1 MEQSHGQGIAGWGP
15 SSFSG
20 EAWEQPFGTFD
31 QGAGTESSYPSPD
44 FLGGGA
50 AINPPFPGDGN
61 QGGLYRQFE
70 LYGQS
75 TPWTDHPQTNAAPFS
90 QEPSLEQGYFGG
102 EQRHS
107 ADGNQ
112 AIDSRF
118 ALDIPQGSDF
128 PAQLHGNANQ
138 QVDLHQGFSHGVAE
152 PSGSAPN
159 GYHRGQN
166 HPQWQPQQV
175 SAGYGSGHQ
184 FDNPLSVSQ
193 PSSLS
198 PPVSNGSPSPFFS
211 SHGTALPA
219 VPAYQTEVR
228 QQAPVNSRQVHPH
241 FAAAP
246 NAQLQQPVAVQSPA
260 QKAASQQLPQQMYQQ
275 TIPRQQ
281 PTQQPAQPPVQQST
295 QEPLPQSVQQ
305 PLSQPAQRPIQNS
318 NQYSVQQPAQRP
330 AFHPTI
336 QAGGGQ
342 HVFPQ
347 QPSNQPLAAQ
357 QFQPSE
363 NSQTAGLKRG
373 ATTEPQLT
381 AAVAKKAK
389 VAVPAAVG
397 FSSQQAQVQSPP
409 VSEPICTINHQDDS
423 LLSEAKGR
431 SGARW
436 LGVPNLVVGPAPVKL
451 QKGTP
456 TKRYVT
462 LSTKG
467 GKDPLFSK
475 HWRAWTPA
483 ESLGNH
489 ADAYQKAEN
498 DLDRQRADIR
508 LDIEMN
514 RGNSEIPVDWF
525 KKGLK
530 DRLGAEVSWNSDVAS
545 IVQRTLTPVAP
556 QPKRLDPPAEPLY
569 SGIKAVEYLRLHPAH
584 LRNQKVTGDVCS
596 DFAAFLQAKAT
607 SLKAA
612 LSTAAE
618 KPKDGEAE
626 AKALAAK
633 EQLERAI
640 EEGLRVEP
648 ENLFAKLSG
657 NNKMIAVLN
666 NILVKLINAGEA
678 NTSLAK
684 AILRLN
690 TRFTEVTLEQLEM
703 LQMDRLRKKLVKEGD
718 EEAKMLINQLYDNA
732 KRNDKEESASAS
744 DSPSGESGARGKKAV
759 SAQGRAPS
767 KQTTTG
773 SDPKKTTNSSSA
785 KSTPSAADSRKPSAA
800 SAPSKTMASTNE
812 MDKAASK
819 ATSSSKAPSSAT
831 GTKRSREDDPATADV
846 RSSKKPATDN
856 SSAGGVK
863 APSSAAKPPAASTGK
878 STTTKPTA
886 AATPGSA
893 AAQPKPR
900 SGLLLPG
907 KARPAAKPAP
917 KPEPNKAEAQKSAT
931 KPEST
936 PKPQPAKAQAAP
948 AAASAAK
955 AIKTKTAEETK
966 EAPASKSIFSSLMK
980 EINEEE
986 KTIKTPLTR
995 KTNTPDPN
1003 ETPEECERRLR
1014 KERRRNL
1021 RVAFKSGDAL
1031 VEIRE
1036 FTRHPD
1042 EIAESNMARS
1052 VRIGGRDKNSEES
1065 EMMKRLHSGHG
1076 IKALEIN
1083 DREWEEPTAVN
1094 FDANIPQER
1103 REKTY
1108 VTRGGLMVFETEEQ
1122 RLTME
1127 RESKEL
1133 MVIYHNRA
1141 DIPPSPR
1148 SPPYEPSLS
1157 GSSSVHD
1164 MHLPPSAP
1172 EYDEMMQRAVECK
1185 QWGPYHASRAAQNR
1199 LEAKA
1204 RPDYADFTNTL
1215 NSIHSIAGSYNGQA
1229 PRQFVGGLQ
1238 QPTAQPAVH
1247 DPRTWYESTAAASRD
1262 QKTHELI
1269 SSDRARHWQ
1278 DPDPHNRTLPR
1289 KMTERELDNHPK
1301 LREVLEYLQKVVD
1314 SLKASGA
1321 GMPAHQEAPQPVAT
1335 SSQGAQAAAPDY
1347 SAAWAQYYAAQQQ
1360 QQQQAWYGQQQNSY
1374 AHAVANPYSHAQA
1387 ASGAQQPQPGDPNNQ
1402 FASIL
1407 AALGIQQPAAQAQ
1420 AQPTADQNS
1429 QIQAV
1434 LMALAAG
1441 NQGQAA
1447 AVPPADPQS
1456 TQYLLE
1462 VVKLATSGQNQPQDV
1477 QNAYQQYFGQ
1487 AAQGYGQGYGGHQSS
1502 QEREAYGQMYGG
1514 SSAEQNRDRQR
1525 DRDSNNNSNNNGNNS
1540 NNGYGGRGDR
1550 GDYHRGSKGGR
1561 GNGKNEN
1568 IPEHLRG
1575 INRSLIGT
1583 KACAFWAKGQCA
1595 KGDKRTFRH

>member
-1 MEQSHGQGIAGWGP
+1 MDQGDGQGIAGWAP
-15 SSFSG
+15 
-20 EAWEQPFGTFD
+20 WEQQAFGTFD
-31 QGAGTESSYPSPD
+31 QGAGTENYPNPD

-50 AINPPFPGDGN
+50 AISSPFPGDGN

-75 TPWTDHPQTNAAPFS
+75 APWTDHPQTNATPFP
-90 QEPSLEQGYFGG
+90 QQHSLEPGYFGSG
-102 EQRHS
+102 EARQS
-107 ADGNQ
+107 VDGNQ
-112 AIDSRF
+112 AIDGRF
-118 ALDIPQGSDF
+118 ALGIPQDSGF
-128 PAQLHGNANQ
+128 PAQIHGNINQ
-138 QVDLHQGFSHGVAE
+138 QVDLHQGFSSGVAE
-152 PSGSAPN
+152 PAGSGPN

-166 HPQWQPQQV
+166 HPQWQSQQV

-198 PPVSNGSPSPFFS
+198 PPVSNSSPSPFFP
-211 SHGTALPA
+211 SHGAGLPA

-228 QQAPVNSRQVHPH
+228 QQTPVNSRQICPQ
-241 FAAAP
+241 FTGAP
-246 NAQLQQPVAVQSPA
+246 SSQLQQPVAVQSPG
-260 QKAASQQLPQQMYQQ
+260 QKAASQQFPHQMYQQ
-275 TIPRQQ
+275 AIPRQQ
-281 PTQQPAQPPVQQST
+281 PTQQPAQQQVQQPVQQPAQPPAQQSI
-295 QEPLPQSVQQ
+295 QEPLPQSAQQ
-305 PLSQPAQRPIQNS
+305 PLSQ
-318 NQYSVQQPAQRP
+318 SVQQPFSQPAQQAFPQPDQQPIQSSNQTPVQKP
-330 AFHPTI
+330 AQQPTFHSAI

-347 QPSNQPLAAQ
+347 QQPSNQPPATQ
-357 QFQPSE
+357 QSQPSE
-363 NSQTAGLKRG
+363 NGQTAGLKRG

-381 AAVAKKAK
+381 ATVAKKAK
-389 VAVPAAVG
+389 VAVPAVVAP
-397 FSSQQAQVQSPP
+397 SSQQTQAQSQPFFQ
-409 VSEPICTINHQDDS
+409 PICTINHHDDS

-431 SGARW
+431 SGAKW

-467 GKDPLFSK
+467 GKDPLFPK

-508 LDIEMN
+508 LDIEMS
-514 RGNSEIPVDWF
+514 RGNNEIPVDWF

-530 DRLGAEVSWNSDVAS
+530 DRLGAEVSRSSDVVF
-545 IVQRTLTPVAP
+545 IIQRALTPVTP

-584 LRNQKVTGDVCS
+584 LQNQRVTGDVCS
-596 DFAAFLQAKAT
+596 DFAAFLQTKAT

-612 LSTAAE
+612 LLAAAE
-618 KPKDGEAE
+618 KPKNGEAE

-640 EEGLRVEP
+640 EEGLRAEP

-690 TRFTEVTLEQLEM
+690 TRLTEVTLEQLEM

-718 EEAKMLINQLYDNA
+718 EEAKALINQLYDNA
-732 KRNDKEESASAS
+732 KRNEKEEGDNAS
-744 DSPSGESGARGKKAV
+744 DSPNGESGARGKKAI

-767 KQTTTG
+767 KQTTSG
-773 SDPKKTTNSSSA
+773 SDPKKTTSSSSA
-785 KSTPSAADSRKPSAA
+785 KSTSSTADSRKPSTA
-800 SAPSKTMASTNE
+800 SAPSKTMSSAND

-819 ATSSSKAPSSAT
+819 TTSSKAPSGAT
-831 GTKRSREDDPATADV
+831 GTKRSREDDSPAADT

-856 SSAGGVK
+856 SSASSVK
-863 APSSAAKPPAASTGK
+863 TASSAAKPSVASAGK
-878 STTTKPTA
+878 STTTKTA
-886 AATPGSA
+886 AAATSGST

-917 KPEPNKAEAQKSAT
+917 KPESTKSDAQKSTA
-931 KPEST
+931 KPDST
-936 PKPQPAKAQAAP
+936 SKAQPAKTQAAP
-948 AAASAAK
+948 AAAGAAK
-955 AIKTKTAEETK
+955 TVKTKTAEETK
-966 EAPASKSIFSSLMK
+966 EAPESKSIFSSLMK

-995 KTNTPDPN
+995 KTNAPDRN
-1003 ETPEECERRLR
+1003 ETPEERERRLR

-1042 EIAESNMARS
+1042 EIAESKMARS
-1052 VRIGGRDKNSEES
+1052 ARISGRDKNSEES
-1065 EMMKRLHSGHG
+1065 EMMKRLHGGHG

-1094 FDANIPQER
+1094 FDANILQKD
-1103 REKTY
+1103 REKNF
-1108 VTRGGLMVFETEEQ
+1108 VTRGGLLAFETEEQ

-1157 GSSSVHD
+1157 GSSSVND
-1164 MHLPPSAP
+1164 MHLPPSTP
-1172 EYDEMMQRAVECK
+1172 GYDEIVQRAVECK

-1199 LEAKA
+1199 LETKG
-1204 RPDYADFTNTL
+1204 RSDYADFTKAL
-1215 NSIHSIAGSYNGQA
+1215 NSIHSIAGAYNGQA
-1229 PRQFVGGLQ
+1229 SRQFDGGVQ
-1238 QPTAQPAVH
+1238 QPTAQPVIH
-1247 DPRTWYESTAAASRD
+1247 DPRAWYESTTAASRD

-1301 LREVLEYLQKVVD
+1301 LREALDYIQRVLD
-1314 SLKASGA
+1314 SLKAG
-1321 GMPAHQEAPQPVAT
+1321 GIEMPAAHQEATQPATT
-1335 SSQGAQAAAPDY
+1335 SSQGAQAASPDY

-1360 QQQQAWYGQQQNSY
+1360 QQQQAWYNQQQN
-1374 AHAVANPYSHAQA
+1374 P
-1387 ASGAQQPQPGDPNNQ
+1387 
-1402 FASIL
+1402 
-1407 AALGIQQPAAQAQ
+1407 
-1420 AQPTADQNS
+1420 

-1447 AVPPADPQS
+1447 AVPSADPQS

-1462 VVKLATSGQNQPQDV
+1462 MMKLATSGQNQTQDV
-1477 QNAYQQYFGQ
+1477 QNTYQQYFGQ
-1487 AAQGYGQGYGGHQSS
+1487 AAQGHGQGYGGHQTS
-1502 QEREAYGQMYGG
+1502 QEREMYGG
-1514 SSAEQNRDRQR
+1514 GSAEQNRDRQR
-1525 DRDSNNNSNNNGNNS
+1525 ESSNNGNNNGSAS
-1540 NNGYGGRGDR
+1540 NNNNNNSYGSRGDR
-1550 GDYHRGSKGGR
+1550 NDYHRGNKGGR

-1568 IPEHLRG
+1568 VPEHLRG

-1595 KGDKRTFRH
+1595 KGDKCTFRHD